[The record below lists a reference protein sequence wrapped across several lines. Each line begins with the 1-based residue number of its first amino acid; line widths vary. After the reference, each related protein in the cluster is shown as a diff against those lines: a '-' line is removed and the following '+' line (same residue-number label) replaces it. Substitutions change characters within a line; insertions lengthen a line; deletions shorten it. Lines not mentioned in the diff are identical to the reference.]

1 MATYV
6 QGYKMYDREPTPFV
20 PDYKFL
26 SNVLDTRQT
35 RYDQNYKAIN
45 DAYSK
50 VVYADLSRAENQET
64 RDQFAKQIAPKMAQ
78 ISGYDLS
85 LRQNADMATGVFAP
99 FYEDDNVVRDL
110 TNTANYKFGLR
121 YAESLSTSPDKD
133 QRDLYWDTGVKDLN
147 IQMEKYLQAD
157 QASALNMSI
166 GNYTP
171 NPNLYEYALKLLDEQ
186 GFNVEKDILE
196 PNGRWK
202 ITQKNGDLVTEQAY
216 AYLNRALMDDPRVMQ
231 GYQVKSRVDSYEF
244 AKQKIES
251 GEVQSIAQ
259 GEELWARSKIDEIAT
274 QQAILL
280 GSKKAEAEKIGD
292 TAARWEE
299 YTSKY
304 NFPEGHSSYKTAS
317 NWKQKYLAA
326 TMGVEDTRNLVNL
339 GINSGE
345 SANQDLM
352 NKAYLMYM
360 GVNIQDDLGA
370 AAKSYS
376 MKDYSFKLT
385 ENKYGLETYK
395 AELKSALQREK
406 FILDKRLADYEK
418 EINQVGPNQ
427 DFLIT
432 DDKPGNVKYEIT
444 DDGTVKSTAN
454 TIQNNNT
461 ARKAF
466 LSGIKDE
473 QVDFV
478 LSHHQFSEAYKDNP
492 NPHTLTIDGNDY
504 SLTEAREFL
513 SKPANSRH
521 LETLYTTA
529 ADNLEDQNAYPTGDM
544 SDADQQKLKNLR
556 HAPKDILKKINR
568 NTALNQLEVETAWNN
583 YSGLLSMKES
593 YGKDLF
599 NLRTQGVPN
608 IFGGDTRGSEGAS
621 GKNATSILSRE
632 EYRAEYNKWAD
643 AKGLHRGSTGGPLI
657 GGAPVST
664 PAGYIGM
671 SPSLINPSFIA
682 EATRGIYN
690 FFAGEENQVP
700 TVRKSFD
707 VKKSTKIADENYD
720 EQIKY
725 INATMN
731 GAIDL
736 HRNDKG
742 DENFESPFKRFSYI
756 EGSVGIG
763 QDQMTGASALLQQG
777 YKSQFNPL
785 TTQPGD
791 PAYTDFKVLI
801 DQIND
806 GRGVIAIAPGN
817 IMGQDNFDG
826 ENNDE
831 SQQMLMSLAS
841 AVTKYFN
848 APRDSRGNVKTTG
861 LGKAPFFDIQYNPI
875 MGGAKD
881 EEKNSGY
888 TISVSPEWHSEYL
901 KQNGFEND
909 EIKELLQDDNA
920 GTISIVVDKR
930 LDFNRKSMNNMQ
942 AAVSDVNAA
951 ISLSDNNYY
960 EYDGGNEGGYLRVYK
975 DGAQFFYEFQGK
987 TFNSTTGEFEVSQK
1001 GSGIPLV
1008 DPNGTPVTL
1017 NQLDGYVNGLEL
1029 DMDNIVLRNNKL
1041 QRAYLESIATK
1052 SPYYKTLNSINFP
1065 DQNNFKK

>member
-64 RDQFAKQIAPKMAQ
+64 RDQFAKQIAPKMQQ

-99 FYEDDNVVRDL
+99 FYEDDNIVRDL
-110 TNTANYKFGLR
+110 TNTSNYKFGLR
-121 YAESLSTSPDKD
+121 YAESLSQSPDKD
-133 QRDLYWDTGVKDLN
+133 QRDLYWQTGVDDLN

-157 QASALNMSI
+157 PSDALNMTI
-166 GNYTP
+166 GNYTV
-171 NPNLYEYALKLLDEQ
+171 NPNLYEYALELLDEQ
-186 GFNVEKDILE
+186 GFTVEKDILE

-231 GYQVKSRVDSYEF
+231 GYQVKSRVDGYNF
-244 AKQKIES
+244 AKQQFEN
-251 GEVQSIAQ
+251 GNVQSIAQ
-259 GEELWARSKIDEIAT
+259 GEELWARTTIDNIAT
-274 QQAILL
+274 EQAILL

-299 YTSKY
+299 YTAKY
-304 NFPEGHSSYKTAS
+304 DFPEGHSANKTAN
-317 NWKQKYLAA
+317 NWKQRYLAA

-339 GINSGE
+339 GINAGE
-345 SANQDLM
+345 SADQDLM

-376 MKDYSFKLT
+376 MKDYSFKLE

-406 FILDKRLADYEK
+406 FLLDKELKAYENSL
-418 EINQVGPNQ
+418 ENQESNIKD

-432 DDKPGNVKYEIT
+432 NDGPGNIQYEIS
-444 DDGTVKSTAN
+444 DDGVVVSTAN
-454 TIQNNNT
+454 TIQNNNE

-466 LSGIKDE
+466 LNGIKDE
-473 QVDFV
+473 QVNFV
-478 LSHHQFSEAYKDNP
+478 LSHHQFSEGYKDNGT
-492 NPHTLTIDGNDY
+492 PHTLTIDGNEY

-513 SKPANSRH
+513 SKPGNSRH

-529 ADNLEDQNAYPTGDM
+529 ADNIGDENAYPEGDM
-544 SDADQQKLKNLR
+544 NDSQKLKLKNLR
-556 HAPKDILKKINR
+556 NAPRDILKKINR
-568 NTALNQLEVETAWNN
+568 NTKLNELEVETAWNN
-583 YSGLLSMKES
+583 YKGLLTMKDS
-593 YGKDLF
+593 YGKDLLE
-599 NLRTQGVPN
+599 LRKLGVPD
-608 IFGGDTRGSEGAS
+608 IFAGNRNPSEGFK
-621 GKNATSILSRE
+621 GTPATSILSKDEYIQEYIKWAKANNKHYE
-632 EYRAEYNKWAD
+632 EEEITLDTDMSTPKVYTARQMDSFIPPQATVVYNKNFSVKNATEK
-643 AKGLHRGSTGGPLI
+643 A
-657 GGAPVST
+657 
-664 PAGYIGM
+664 
-671 SPSLINPSFIA
+671 SL
-682 EATRGIYN
+682 Y
-690 FFAGEENQVP
+690 
-700 TVRKSFD
+700 
-707 VKKSTKIADENYD
+707 YD

-725 INATMN
+725 VNASMN

-736 HRNDKG
+736 HRNERG

-763 QDQMTGASALLQQG
+763 QDQMTGASATMQQG
-777 YKSQFNPL
+777 YKSQFSPL

-791 PAYTDFKVLI
+791 PAYTDFKVLVN
-801 DQIND
+801 QIND
-806 GRGVIAIAPGN
+806 GKGIIAISSGD
-817 IMGQDNFDG
+817 IMSMENFDG
-826 ENNDE
+826 ETDPKSE
-831 SQQMLMSLAS
+831 KMLMDLAS
-841 AVTKYFN
+841 AVTKFLN
-848 APRDSRGNVKTTG
+848 APRDSKGNVKTTG
-861 LGKAPFFDIQYNPI
+861 LGKVPFFDIKYNPI
-875 MGGAKD
+875 MGGSKD

-888 TISVSPEWHSEYL
+888 TISVDPDWHSEYL
-901 KQNGFEND
+901 DGLGYEND
-909 EIKELLQDDNA
+909 EIKEALEDNNA
-920 GTISIVVDKR
+920 GTISIIVDKR
-930 LDFNRKSMNNMQ
+930 MDFNKKSLNNIQ

-951 ISLSDNNYY
+951 ISLNDENYY
-960 EYDGGNEGGYLRVYK
+960 EYSGGNAGGYLRVYK
-975 DGAQFFYEFQGK
+975 DGPQFFYEFQGK
-987 TFNSTTGEFEVSQK
+987 KFNSETGEFEVDQR

-1008 DPNGTPVTL
+1008 DINGNPISL

-1029 DMDNIVLRNNKL
+1029 DMDNIVERNNRL
-1041 QRAYLESIATK
+1041 QKSYLESIISE
-1052 SPYYKTLNSINFP
+1052 SPNYKTLNSINFP